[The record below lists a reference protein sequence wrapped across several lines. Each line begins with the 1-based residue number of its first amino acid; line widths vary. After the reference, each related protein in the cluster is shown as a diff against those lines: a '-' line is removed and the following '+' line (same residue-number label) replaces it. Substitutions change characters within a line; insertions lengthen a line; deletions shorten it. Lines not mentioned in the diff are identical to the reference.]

1 MEFNNTKSWEHR
13 FFQLSSSHQDHAG
26 ALYQLP
32 LHSWMQIQTPHL
44 VPESHFIAL
53 NVCPVCFFFSPLWG
67 KQSYEA
73 DISPIF
79 LSHFLTFFRF
89 AQSKIKYHVTTG
101 NLGKICLI
109 QHAVKIYSTLHW
121 SWEISLTRSRKW
133 APCSLLVLISLH
145 PPHKRRWQDQQVPPG
160 KIDCL
165 GIRQLTL
172 RLVACFPQN
181 LGHVIH
187 FSYSKLLYYNL
198 HRQYQGSPVESCW
211 VLSSVILL

>member
-1 MEFNNTKSWEHR
+1 MDANPNSSPCPWNSFHGPKC
-13 FFQLSSSHQDHAG
+13 LSR
-26 ALYQLP
+26 LL
-32 LHSWMQIQTPHL
+32 
-44 VPESHFIAL
+44 
-53 NVCPVCFFFSPLWG
+53 FFFPLWG

-73 DISPIF
+73 EIFPIF

-121 SWEISLTRSRKW
+121 SWEISLTRGRKW

-172 RLVACFPQN
+172 RLVACFPQT

-211 VLSSVILL
+211 VLSSVILLWQSWLPQYGRKPGSTQSLADYWLLFFND